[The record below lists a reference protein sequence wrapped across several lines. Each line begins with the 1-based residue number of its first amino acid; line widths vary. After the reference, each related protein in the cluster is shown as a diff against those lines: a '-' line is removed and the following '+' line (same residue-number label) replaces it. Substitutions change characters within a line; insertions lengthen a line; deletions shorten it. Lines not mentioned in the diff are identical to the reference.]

1 MRLAG
6 LYTATR
12 GPHFFW
18 LEKTRSAGASDGVQ
32 AMPQRGSSA
41 SLVNMVHYEDAAAAT
56 IAAAKATGSFVYL
69 PFSLMRPNGK
79 VSGTVAQSCAEVS
92 SLPVTTSLSQE
103 RRSVGLL
110 WLPGC
115 TRGAPCQRYDPVCFG
130 GMFRSLLTDCPFC
143 IILATVQFCGS
154 IDQQGVRQLA
164 HSEAAGLGASPHL
177 ISRIH
182 APPGR

>member
-1 MRLAG
+1 MLVDKRVFACQHDFLCRRNRSRQAEQVVLAQGGSVVRLAG

-12 GPHFFW
+12 GPHSFW

-32 AMPQRGSSA
+32 AMQQRGSSA

-69 PFSLMRPNGK
+69 PFCLMRPNGK
-79 VSGTVAQSCAEVS
+79 ISHTVAQSCAEVS
-92 SLPVTTSLSQE
+92 SWPVTTSLSQE

-115 TRGAPCQRYDPVCFG
+115 TRGAPCQRYDSFILVVCY
-130 GMFRSLLTDCPFC
+130 
-143 IILATVQFCGS
+143 ILC
-154 IDQQGVRQLA
+154 
-164 HSEAAGLGASPHL
+164 
-177 ISRIH
+177 
-182 APPGR
+182 